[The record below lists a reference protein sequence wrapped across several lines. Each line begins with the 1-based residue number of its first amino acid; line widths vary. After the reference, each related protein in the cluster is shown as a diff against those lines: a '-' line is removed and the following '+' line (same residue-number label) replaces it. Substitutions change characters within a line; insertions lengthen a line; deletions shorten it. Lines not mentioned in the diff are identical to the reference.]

1 MLHASDLAVLGGK
14 QPVLSRASSGC
25 MCYTAGAIQ
34 RPQFMLYIMTPA
46 FTRWVFALYLF
57 CHDLRDSCEP
67 AGADLLLPEHVGH
80 NRSPQGIEE
89 PSRPCALQQP
99 CGSVANGLVYAFK
112 RWQCMVQK
120 DFHVIGDV
128 PIIWEHGAPAC
139 ARLCQHA
146 ARLHGC
152 QKMRPGSRMSA
163 MLWM

>member
-99 CGSVANGLVYAFK
+99 CGSVANGLVYASSVGNAWSRK
-112 RWQCMVQK
+112 ISMLLETSPSSGNMVLQ
-120 DFHVIGDV
+120 
-128 PIIWEHGAPAC
+128 PAQGC
-139 ARLCQHA
+139 VNM
-146 ARLHGC
+146 LHGF
-152 QKMRPGSRMSA
+152 MVARR
-163 MLWM
+163 